1 MDPVGERKTMETDM
15 RLFAAREAKQRLGAV
30 LDAARDGPVAI
41 IRNGR
46 RAGVVISARLY
57 EELAALKLARQKA
70 TLAERLARFAEAQG
84 KVSAGEVGGLLADL
98 PEGENDATSNGS
110 ELHPAGETTA
120 REHAR

>member
-1 MDPVGERKTMETDM
+1 M

-41 IRNGR
+41 IRSGR

-70 TLAERLARFAEAQG
+70 TLAERLARFAEADAR
-84 KVSAGEVGGLLADL
+84 VTAAEVDRLLEDL
-98 PEGENDATSNGS
+98 PECEDVAPEGGAN
-110 ELHPAGETTA
+110 LRLAGERA
-120 REHAR
+120 ALGAAE